1 MSVTRTTEAL
11 SPPAVVVLALLLLLL
26 DPPQP
31 AARSATATATARSP
45 SLRAFMWWSMPTV
58 RFLALLL
65 ASLPVGHS
73 VDGRAIRPVVLGSAP
88 PAHTLLVVG
97 CIHGNEPAGLAI
109 TRALARAGPR
119 AGAEIVVV
127 QALNPDGCVAS
138 GTRQNARGVDL
149 NRNFPSNWAAI

>member
-1 MSVTRTTEAL
+1 MSVTRTTNAFL
-11 SPPAVVVLALLLLLL
+11 PPLAEVVPDPFVVLVLLE
-26 DPPQP
+26 PPQP
-31 AARSATATATARSP
+31 ARSATAAATSP

-88 PAHTLLVVG
+88 PAHRLLVVG
-97 CIHGNEPAGLAI
+97 CIHGNEPAGLAV
-109 TRALARAGPR
+109 TRALVRAGAV

-127 QALNPDGCVAS
+127 QALNPDGCLAS
-138 GTRQNARGVDL
+138 G
-149 NRNFPSNWAAI
+149 

>member
-1 MSVTRTTEAL
+1 MSVTRTTDAFL
-11 SPPAVVVLALLLLLL
+11 PPVPVVVPAVLLLLLL

-31 AARSATATATARSP
+31 AARSATAAARSP

-73 VDGRAIRPVVLGSAP
+73 VEGRAIRPVVLGSAA

-97 CIHGNEPAGLAI
+97 CIHGNEPAGPAVP
-109 TRALARAGPR
+109 RGVGRGGAPARAGHA
-119 AGAEIVVV
+119 AGPTA
-127 QALNPDGCVAS
+127 NPAG
-138 GTRQNARGVDL
+138 R
-149 NRNFPSNWAAI
+149 